1 MDSLNSEIHVGLVDD
16 HKIFRDGIRM
26 ALKDR
31 PAIRVLW
38 EAEDG
43 QELKHK
49 LELRQ
54 PDIIL
59 LDIRMPHFDGVQS
72 LEFLKKEYPDL
83 KIIVLS
89 MFDDQE
95 MVGKMM
101 EVGANGYLTKTSDP
115 NEIYT
120 AIVTCIN
127 EDYYFNDLV
136 NQSVLLKLQSKR
148 STPRKFVPEVA
159 KFSEKELNILKLICE
174 DKTTDEISEA
184 VFLSPRTIET
194 IRQNMKAKAGVK
206 TIAGLVMYC
215 SRNRLIE

>member
-1 MDSLNSEIHVGLVDD
+1 MEQLVQEIHVGLVDD

-26 ALKDR
+26 ALKDK
-31 PAIRVLW
+31 PFLRVLW

-43 QELKHK
+43 NELKHK
-49 LELRQ
+49 LELRM
-54 PDIIL
+54 PDIVL
-59 LDIRMPHFDGVQS
+59 LDIRMPNFDGVQS
-72 LEFLKKEYPDL
+72 LEFLKKEYPEL

-115 NEIYT
+115 SEIYK

-136 NQSVLLKLQSKR
+136 NQSVLLKLQAKK
-148 STPRKFVPEVA
+148 STPRKFIPETA
-159 KFSEKELNILKLICE
+159 KFSEKELNILKLICD

-184 VFLSPRTIET
+184 VYLSPRTIET
-194 IRQNMKAKAGVK
+194 IRQNMKAKANVK

-215 SRNRLIE
+215 FRNKLIE